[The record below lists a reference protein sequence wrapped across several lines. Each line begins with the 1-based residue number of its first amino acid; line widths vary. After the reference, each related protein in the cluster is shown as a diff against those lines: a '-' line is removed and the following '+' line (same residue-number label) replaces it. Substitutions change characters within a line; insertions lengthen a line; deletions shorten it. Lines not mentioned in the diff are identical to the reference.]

1 MASKGENKKQKSIS
15 APKARYFPRKKKVWT
30 ITSKPGP
37 FTKKT
42 SVPLGFVLRELAG
55 IAHTMKEA
63 KVALNQ
69 GAVKVNGK
77 IVKSHQFSVGLFDI
91 VEIENAGKKYRVV
104 YDSHSRFV
112 LNEMDAKEKLEKI
125 SRVVGKRKSKGGKI
139 CLNTA
144 EGFVFMEEKTDIGV
158 GDSVRISLPAKK
170 IVSHISMKK
179 GNIAYVIGG
188 THIGEIAA
196 VEEITPGTAHRPE
209 LVELKKGDVSFK
221 TLGKYVFMVG
231 EKEPLIKI

>member
-1 MASKGENKKQKSIS
+1 M
-15 APKARYFPRKKKVWT
+15 
-30 ITSKPGP
+30 
-37 FTKKT
+37 
-42 SVPLGFVLRELAG
+42 AG
-55 IAHTMKEA
+55 IAHTLREA
-63 KVALNQ
+63 KVALNH

-77 IVKSHQFSVGLFDI
+77 VVKSHQFPVGLFDV
-91 VEIENAGKKYRVV
+91 VEVENAGKKYRVV
-104 YDSHSRFV
+104 YDSHSRLV

-125 SRVVGKRKSKGGKI
+125 SRIVGKRKSKGGKI
-139 CLNTA
+139 TLNTA
-144 EGFVFMEEKTDIGV
+144 EGFVFIEDKTDVSV

-170 IVSHISMKK
+170 IISHISMKK
-179 GNIAYVIGG
+179 GNLAYVIGG